1 MTEAEGLS
9 FQEASRVVEETLSTH
24 FGLDPRQNRL
34 ETSEPS
40 MMAWGLTKGS
50 ASIFISLTWGQ
61 RNQTLQ
67 IFSPIVVLTPQV
79 NINLYPTLLGLNAS
93 NELVGAAFAIRDNK
107 VILKVERNGRDL
119 SVAAV
124 QDMIRRIGTLA
135 DRYDDLL
142 VEQFGGQAYGARS

>member
-1 MTEAEGLS
+1 MTEVEGLS
-9 FQEASRVVEETLSTH
+9 FQEASRVVEETLGAH

-67 IFSPIVVLTPQV
+67 IFSPILVLTPQV

-107 VILKVERNGRDL
+107 VILKVERNARDL

-124 QDMIRRIGTLA
+124 HEMIRRIGTLA

-142 VEQFGGQAYGARS
+142 VEQFGGQAYGTRN

>member
-119 SVAAV
+119 TVAAV

>member
-1 MTEAEGLS
+1 MSEVEGLS
-9 FQEASRVVEETLSTH
+9 FQEASRVVEETLSVH

-67 IFSPIVVLTPQV
+67 IFSPILVLTPQV
-79 NINLYPTLLGLNAS
+79 NLNLYPTLLGLNAS

-107 VILKVERNGRDL
+107 VILKVDRNGRDL

-124 QDMIRRIGTLA
+124 HDMIRRIGTLA

-142 VEQFGGQAYGARS
+142 VEQFGGQAYGTRS

>member
-1 MTEAEGLS
+1 MSDSEGLS
-9 FQEASRVVEETLSTH
+9 FQEASRVVEEALSTH

-34 ETSEPS
+34 ETQETS

-67 IFSPIVVLTPQV
+67 IFSPILVLTPQV
-79 NINLYPTLLGLNAS
+79 NLNLYPTLLGLNAS

-107 VILKVERNGRDL
+107 VILKVDRNAREL
-119 SVAAV
+119 SVTAV
-124 QDMIRRIGTLA
+124 TDMIRRIGTLA

-142 VEQFGGQAYGARS
+142 VEQFGGALYGTRN

>member
-1 MTEAEGLS
+1 MTDSEGLS
-9 FQEASRVVEETLSTH
+9 FQESSRTVEEALATH

-34 ETSEPS
+34 ETQEAS

-67 IFSPIVVLTPQV
+67 IFSPILVLTPQV
-79 NINLYPTLLGLNAS
+79 NLNLYPTLLGLNAS

-107 VILKVERNGRDL
+107 VILKVDRNARDL

-124 QDMIRRIGTLA
+124 TDMIRRIGTLA

-142 VEQFGGQAYGARS
+142 VEQFGGALYGTRT